1 MGKRGPAPMPTKLKV
16 LHGETRSERLN
27 PDAPK
32 PGGGPPVM
40 PKGMSPRAE
49 TIWFRQLEAM
59 PAGVITVVDGDCLR
73 AYCEAVA
80 RYEYAAQMLAE
91 TGPLAIGQ
99 KGNDIRHPLGQIVR
113 DNALLIRQFARD
125 LGFLPSARE
134 GLHVAGEGDDDPL
147 ARWMDE
153 QP

>member
-1 MGKRGPAPMPTKLKV
+1 MARSGPGKMPSQLKV
-16 LHGETRSERLN
+16 LHGETRAERLN
-27 PDAPK
+27 KDAPK
-32 PGGGPPVM
+32 PNGGLTM
-40 PKGMSPRAE
+40 PSGMCRRAKAV
-49 TIWFRQLEAM
+49 WRHQVRAM
-59 PAGVITVVDGDCLR
+59 SGTGVLTAADTDCLR

-80 RYEYAAQMLAE
+80 RYEEAAQMLAE

-147 ARWMDE
+147 AQWMDE